1 MRLRMRIDGYSLE
14 TLNISSNPLDSIP
27 ESSDKPPLTG
37 LKNLILL
44 STPLDS
50 LASLLHLSDR
60 FPNLNNLRFSIDSSP
75 LIAGAAR
82 LSGNDEEDRGVLL
95 VLFPKLIM
103 LNGNEVRVKE
113 REEAERR
120 FCSRHTALEDRALE
134 ALLER
139 LVLKHGLQTSTPVV
153 PEKTS
158 LRSKMISEFTYR
170 QQLM

>member
-27 ESSDKPPLTG
+27 ESTNKPPLIV

-44 STPLDS
+44 STPLNS
-50 LASLLHLSDR
+50 LVSLLHLSDHL
-60 FPNLNNLRFSIDSSP
+60 PNLENLRFSLDTSP
-75 LIAGAAR
+75 LNAGAAR
-82 LSGNDEEDRGVLL
+82 LSGIDEEDRGVLL

-103 LNGNEVRVKE
+103 LNGNEVRFKE
-113 REEAERR
+113 REEVERR
-120 FCSRHTALEDRALE
+120 FCSRDTDLGDRALN

-139 LVLKHGLQTSTPVV
+139 LLSKHGLQTSTPVV

-158 LRSKMISEFTYR
+158 LRSKMISESTFQ
-170 QQLM
+170 QQLI

>member
-1 MRLRMRIDGYSLE
+1 
-14 TLNISSNPLDSIP
+14 
-27 ESSDKPPLTG
+27 
-37 LKNLILL
+37 
-44 STPLDS
+44 
-50 LASLLHLSDR
+50 
-60 FPNLNNLRFSIDSSP
+60 
-75 LIAGAAR
+75 
-82 LSGNDEEDRGVLL
+82 LSGIDEEDRGVLL

-103 LNGNEVRVKE
+103 LNGNEVRAKE

-139 LVLKHGLQTSTPVV
+139 LVSKHGLQTSPPVV

-158 LRSKMISEFTYR
+158 LRSKMISESTYR